1 VELRIPFKSL
11 RYQSAEHQD
20 WGLHVIRKVQSSG
33 HEESWAPARR
43 AAASFL
49 SQSGTLAG
57 LTELRAGLVLDLTP
71 IATAHVDGAPL
82 ARLPRDGSP
91 GEERWRYTTG
101 TPELGGNA
109 RWGVTPNLTLN
120 GTVNPDFSQVESDAG
135 QLVFDPR
142 SAVFFPEKRPFFL
155 DGIEQFE
162 TPNRLIYTRRIL
174 APLGAAKLTGKASGY
189 TIGLLSALD
198 DRAASRTGEDHPF
211 FNLLR
216 LQRDLGGSS
225 KAALVYTDKIDGND
239 YNRVAAL
246 DTRLAFGGIY
256 SLQLQ
261 GAYARTRLEG
271 TTHEAPLWDGRFERN
286 GRRFGFRYQF
296 SGIGEDFRAASG
308 FISRPGIVRANADH
322 RWTFFGPPGGW
333 LESLSTDL
341 VLDGLWQ
348 YRKFVGEGGIQDKKL
363 HINNNAILRGG
374 WKAGAS
380 VLIESFGY
388 DEELYADYALERIGP
403 QGREILPFTGTPAIS
418 NLDWVLT
425 LDTPQFSRF
434 SGTLFWL
441 WGRDENFFEWS
452 PADITY
458 LTLTA
463 EWRPTDQLR
472 VSGQYQLQRFD
483 RRSDGTTVGER
494 RIPRLKLEYQLSR
507 AIFFRVV
514 GEYDAQRQDDLRD
527 DSRTDLPIVIRDP
540 ESGDYRR
547 ALAFEDNRFRVDV
560 LFSYQPVPGTV
571 FFAGYGSSLVEP
583 QGLRFSSL
591 ARTSDGFFVKLSY
604 LFRL

>member
-1 VELRIPFKSL
+1 
-11 RYQSAEHQD
+11 
-20 WGLHVIRKVQSSG
+20 
-33 HEESWAPARR
+33 
-43 AAASFL
+43 
-49 SQSGTLAG
+49 
-57 LTELRAGLVLDLTP
+57 VLDLTP
-71 IATAHVDGAPL
+71 IATAHVDGSPSVA
-82 ARLPRDGSP
+82 LPGADD
-91 GEERWRYTTG
+91 WRYG
-101 TPELGGNA
+101 NAEPELGGNA

-162 TPNRLIYTRRIL
+162 TPNRLIYTRRIV
-174 APLGAAKLTGKASGY
+174 APVAAVKLNGKVSRY
-189 TIGLLSALD
+189 TLGLLSALD
-198 DRAASRTGEDHPF
+198 DRATSSTGEDLPL
-211 FNLLR
+211 FNILR
-216 LQRDLGGSS
+216 VQRDLGGSS
-225 KAALVYTDKIDGND
+225 KAALVYTDKIDGD
-239 YNRVAAL
+239 DSNRVAAL

-261 GAYARTRLEG
+261 GALARTRLADDLL
-271 TTHEAPLWDGRFERN
+271 EAPLWEGRFERN
-286 GRRFGFRYQF
+286 GRRFGFRYLF
-296 SGIGEDFRAASG
+296 TGIGEDFRAASG
-308 FISRPGIVRANADH
+308 FISRPGIVRASADH
-322 RWTFFGPPGGW
+322 RWTFFGPQGGW
-333 LESLSTDL
+333 LESLSSDV
-341 VLDGLWQ
+341 VLDGMWQ

-363 HINNNAILRGG
+363 HLNNNATLRGG
-374 WKAGAS
+374 WRAGAS

-388 DEELYADYALERIGP
+388 DEDLYADYALETSGP
-403 QGREILPFTGTPAIS
+403 AGLELLPFTGTPAIS

-463 EWRPTDQLR
+463 DWRPTDQLR
-472 VSGQYQLQRFD
+472 VSAQYQLQRFD
-483 RRSDGTTVGER
+483 RRSDGSTVGER
-494 RIPRLKLEYQLSR
+494 RIPRLKVEYQLSR
-507 AIFFRVV
+507 AVFFRVV

-527 DSRTDLPIVIRDP
+527 DSRTDLPIRIRNP
-540 ESGDYRR
+540 ETAVYEP
-547 ALAFEDNRFRVDV
+547 ALAFEDNRFRVDL
-560 LFSYQPVPGTV
+560 LFSYQPTPGTV

-583 QGLRFSSL
+583 EGLRFSGL
-591 ARTSDGFFVKLSY
+591 TRESDGFFVKLSY